1 MFPSSFKG
9 AESLCPPK
17 HVQQQVQGV
26 QRRLVRERT
35 LFTYGSLL
43 STFITYGSLLTEL
56 EVKHVFCSIIEPKQV
71 SLRPSFDVEPPEI
84 SLRPLPK
91 IHPTTDPA
99 PPVPPTQVFYRDM
112 SLHVPRRRA
121 QGTSSF
127 QYSCDGRNGA
137 P

>member
-1 MFPSSFKG
+1 MVSLALRGQSRCVLSS
-9 AESLCPPK
+9 ETCSDR
-17 HVQQQVQGV
+17 VQGV

-35 LFTYGSLL
+35 LF
-43 STFITYGSLLTEL
+43 TYGSLLTEL

-71 SLRPSFDVEPPEI
+71 SLRPSPSFDVEPPEI
-84 SLRPLPK
+84 SLRPLPQ

-99 PPVPPTQVFYRDM
+99 PPLPPTQVFYRYM